1 MLHDETI
8 QLAEMDGIGSIE
20 LEINT
25 ESNQV
30 DYRLTD
36 DKGNLFYHLA
46 GEIASTTTVDKWEHI
61 TVNGT
66 IDLMYGTTLDEDNV
80 LKDTAYI
87 LRDNRLFPLWFF

>member
-1 MLHDETI
+1 MRHDETI
-8 QLAEMDGIGSIE
+8 PLDELDGIGSIE

-46 GEIASTTTVDKWEHI
+46 GEIASTTTVDK
-61 TVNGT
+61 
-66 IDLMYGTTLDEDNV
+66 
-80 LKDTAYI
+80 
-87 LRDNRLFPLWFF
+87 